1 MRSLN
6 DISAELSDYPKEMLV
21 QMAQGGNSGYPE
33 ISILME
39 IQARTAEERA
49 VANEQAMMNDP
60 QQTVYEEAVNQ
71 FAQSGLSQAQP
82 MMDQQMMM
90 DQQAMMGEEM
100 MPQGGIQMMASGGR
114 VGYQEGRQV
123 QYSGSNYN
131 LLKSFGITDEEL
143 KGRAYN
149 IDGINNMGRS
159 DVTQLAEEIVTDRVR
174 AMDKLFY
181 PTQLRRGKEVPESV
195 DPSSMG
201 YDPFGTLAENLYRE
215 SYQDR
220 DEKFP
225 TLFPSDDVAST
236 AAFRQNRGGIRGYFQ
251 EGGAKTST
259 DIFNFIASNPQA
271 YEIYSNA
278 GGNAN
283 PIAGLE
289 AVRSAGLLGPEA
301 DASQFNIANQQ
312 NRILQSLIDAQ
323 EAENAATTSTSGT
336 STSGTTNTSGLSQV
350 NQGDQTPA
358 NTTEEVLTLRDQLAK
373 DYELRGGDY
382 EVPTFDDRM
391 TTNRTRVERNI
402 MDSLNLSLADG
413 SEVAGLRARLDSLE
427 KPEFEL
433 PTEKE
438 RQRELSG
445 MGLALLGKAI
455 GGSKNLGEA
464 AAVIGEG
471 VPEIGK
477 VKKAQRDESN
487 AVAQINR
494 SMEIEEFKLSAEIE
508 QLDNQTRNQDN
519 NTRIAAQGLV
529 EQSLQRNMQYNMHAD
544 KMTKDWASVDL
555 AHKELF
561 LRAEKNNVDAASAI
575 IKLDLLK
582 AQIADS
588 QNQQLNKTYEL
599 LLDQLKQTT
608 ENLLGEE
615 AEAEISKISGQI
627 DYVLSQLLPSSVERL
642 APDTLSNLIENK

>member
-39 IQARTAEERA
+39 IQARTAEEQA

-60 QQTVYEEAVNQ
+60 QQTVYEETVNQ

-100 MPQGGIQMMASGGR
+100 MPQGGMQMMASGGK
-114 VGYQEGRQV
+114 VGYQPGGIA

-143 KGRAYN
+143 KRRAYN

-159 DVTQLAEEIVTDRVR
+159 DVTKLAEEIVTDRVSE
-174 AMDKLFY
+174 MDKLFY
-181 PTQLRRGKEVPESV
+181 PTKLRGGEEVPVSVEESKV
-195 DPSSMG
+195 G
-201 YDPFGTLAENLYRE
+201 FNPFAVTSVYSRASYLKNLP
-215 SYQDR
+215 D
-220 DEKFP
+220 KNP
-225 TLFPSDDVAST
+225 TLFPTDDVAST
-236 AAFRQNRGGIRGYFQ
+236 ADFRQNRGGIRGYFQ

-283 PIAGLE
+283 PMAGLE

-312 NRILQSLIDAQ
+312 SRILKSLIGSQDAP
-323 EAENAATTSTSGT
+323 TTSTGGANA
-336 STSGTTNTSGLSQV
+336 GTTTNVGGLSQAIPD
-350 NQGDQTPA
+350 DQTPA
-358 NTTEEVLTLRDQLAK
+358 STTEEVLSLRDRLAS

-402 MDSLNLSLADG
+402 MDSLGLNLSDG

-427 KPEFEL
+427 RPQFEL
-433 PTEKE
+433 PTEEE

-455 GGSKNLGEA
+455 GGSRNLGEA

-471 VPEIGK
+471 VPEVAK

-519 NTRIAAQGLV
+519 NTRIAAQNLV

-642 APDTLSNLIENK
+642 APDTLPNLIENK

>member
-60 QQTVYEEAVNQ
+60 QQTVYEETVNQ

-100 MPQGGIQMMASGGR
+100 MPQGGMQMMASGGK
-114 VGYQEGRQV
+114 VGYQPGGIA

-143 KGRAYN
+143 KRRAYN

-159 DVTQLAEEIVTDRVR
+159 DVTKLAEEIVTDRVSE
-174 AMDKLFY
+174 MDKLFY
-181 PTQLRRGKEVPESV
+181 PTKLRGGEEVPVSVEESKV
-195 DPSSMG
+195 G
-201 YDPFGTLAENLYRE
+201 FNPFAVTSVYSRASYLKNLP
-215 SYQDR
+215 D
-220 DEKFP
+220 KNP
-225 TLFPSDDVAST
+225 TLFPTDDVAST
-236 AAFRQNRGGIRGYFQ
+236 ADFRQNRGGIRGYFQ

-271 YEIYSNA
+271 YEIYNNA

-283 PIAGLE
+283 PMAGLE

-312 NRILQSLIDAQ
+312 SRILKSLIGSQDAP
-323 EAENAATTSTSGT
+323 TTSTGGANA
-336 STSGTTNTSGLSQV
+336 GTTTNVGGLSQAIPD
-350 NQGDQTPA
+350 DQTPA
-358 NTTEEVLTLRDQLAK
+358 STTEEVLSLRDRLAS

-391 TTNRTRVERNI
+391 TTNRTRVEKNI
-402 MDSLNLSLADG
+402 MDSLGLNLSDG

-427 KPEFEL
+427 RPQFEL
-433 PTEKE
+433 PTEEE

-455 GGSKNLGEA
+455 GGSRNLGEA

-471 VPEIGK
+471 VPEVAK

-519 NTRIAAQGLV
+519 NTRIAAQNLV

-642 APDTLSNLIENK
+642 APDTLPNLIENK

>member
-1 MRSLN
+1 
-6 DISAELSDYPKEMLV
+6 
-21 QMAQGGNSGYPE
+21 
-33 ISILME
+33 
-39 IQARTAEERA
+39 
-49 VANEQAMMNDP
+49 
-60 QQTVYEEAVNQ
+60 
-71 FAQSGLSQAQP
+71 
-82 MMDQQMMM
+82 
-90 DQQAMMGEEM
+90 
-100 MPQGGIQMMASGGR
+100 
-114 VGYQEGRQV
+114 
-123 QYSGSNYN
+123 
-131 LLKSFGITDEEL
+131 
-143 KGRAYN
+143 
-149 IDGINNMGRS
+149 
-159 DVTQLAEEIVTDRVR
+159 
-174 AMDKLFY
+174 
-181 PTQLRRGKEVPESV
+181 
-195 DPSSMG
+195 
-201 YDPFGTLAENLYRE
+201 
-215 SYQDR
+215 
-220 DEKFP
+220 
-225 TLFPSDDVAST
+225 
-236 AAFRQNRGGIRGYFQ
+236 
-251 EGGAKTST
+251 
-259 DIFNFIASNPQA
+259 
-271 YEIYSNA
+271 
-278 GGNAN
+278 
-283 PIAGLE
+283 
-289 AVRSAGLLGPEA
+289 RSAGLLGPEA

-312 NRILQSLIDAQ
+312 KRILQSLIGSQDTPTTST
-323 EAENAATTSTSGT
+323 AATTSAA
-336 STSGTTNTSGLSQV
+336 GLSQAIPD
-350 NQGDQTPA
+350 DQTPA
-358 NTTEEVLTLRDQLAK
+358 STTEEVLSLRDRLAS

-402 MDSLNLSLADG
+402 MDSLGLNLSDG

-427 KPEFEL
+427 RPQFEL
-433 PTEKE
+433 PTEEE

-455 GGSKNLGEA
+455 GGSRNLGEA

-471 VPEIGK
+471 VPEVAK

-519 NTRIAAQGLV
+519 NTRIAAQNLV

-642 APDTLSNLIENK
+642 APDTLPNLIENK

>member
-60 QQTVYEEAVNQ
+60 QQTVYEETVNQ

-100 MPQGGIQMMASGGR
+100 MPQGGMQMMASGGK
-114 VGYQEGRQV
+114 VGYQPGGIA

-143 KGRAYN
+143 KRRAYN

-159 DVTQLAEEIVTDRVR
+159 DVTKLAEEIVTDRVSE
-174 AMDKLFY
+174 MDKLFY
-181 PTQLRRGKEVPESV
+181 PTKLRGGEEVPVSVEESKV
-195 DPSSMG
+195 G
-201 YDPFGTLAENLYRE
+201 FNPFAVTSVYSRASYLKNLP
-215 SYQDR
+215 D
-220 DEKFP
+220 KNP
-225 TLFPSDDVAST
+225 TLFPTDDVAST
-236 AAFRQNRGGIRGYFQ
+236 ADFRQNRGGIRGYFQ

-283 PIAGLE
+283 PMAGLE

-312 NRILQSLIDAQ
+312 NRILQSLIGSQDAPTTSTG
-323 EAENAATTSTSGT
+323 ATTSAA
-336 STSGTTNTSGLSQV
+336 GLSQAIPD
-350 NQGDQTPA
+350 DQTPA
-358 NTTEEVLTLRDQLAK
+358 STTEEVLSLRDRLAS

-402 MDSLNLSLADG
+402 MDSLGLNLSDG

-427 KPEFEL
+427 RPQFEL
-433 PTEKE
+433 PTEEE

-455 GGSKNLGEA
+455 GGSRNLGEA

-471 VPEIGK
+471 VPEVAK

-519 NTRIAAQGLV
+519 NTRIAAQNLV

-642 APDTLSNLIENK
+642 APDTLPNLIENK